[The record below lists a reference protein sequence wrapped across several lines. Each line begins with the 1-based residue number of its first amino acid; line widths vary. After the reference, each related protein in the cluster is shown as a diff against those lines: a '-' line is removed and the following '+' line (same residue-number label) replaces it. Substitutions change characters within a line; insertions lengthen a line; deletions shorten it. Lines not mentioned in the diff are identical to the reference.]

1 MNKNSI
7 IRINKIGLDYPALA
21 LKILSSL
28 KKDQDS
34 LRNSYSLFIGK
45 NNLFS
50 NLTIKENFLHQS
62 NLENIDEIKQ
72 LIKSNAQRRYL
83 DETILNFQN
92 FYPNQ
97 VPKEIIISASLLSA
111 LVKNTDIVLFTW
123 FNVISE
129 DDINIAKTIIE
140 ALNEKTKFFDIDQ
153 KINAL
158 QSPAES
164 NENSIKAA

>member
-1 MNKNSI
+1 MNRNCSEKV
-7 IRINKIGLDYPALA
+7 NKFELDYPARA
-21 LKILSSL
+21 LRILSFL
-28 KKDQDS
+28 KEDQDS
-34 LRNSYSLFIGK
+34 LRHSYSLFIGK

-50 NLTIKENFLHQS
+50 NLTIEENFLHQS
-62 NLENIDEIKQ
+62 KLENMEEINQ
-72 LIKSNAQRRYL
+72 FTKSPAQKRYL
-83 DETILNFQN
+83 DETIINFKN
-92 FYPNQ
+92 FYPDQ
-97 VPKEIIISASLLSA
+97 VPNEIIISASLLSA
-111 LVKNTDIVLFTW
+111 LVKDTDIVLYTW